1 MPPKK
6 SIKFVLPEEIRESS
20 TENRTFRNSLHPGQD
35 EDEPQPKSRTF
46 RKSKYPGQN
55 EEETRD
61 EDEPQPKPRTFRKSK
76 YPGQNKDEMDRKS
89 RISSIVSSRSR
100 YSTRLTQMFTNIN
113 IRRDRQSIVARP
125 IEIFLPTFR
134 MESKKPFD
142 PRIVQDFLQ
151 SRIKG
156 RLDEHERFKFDDS
169 KSMHSLTR
177 SLSEEILNH
186 VKSFE
191 FDRYKIFVAVTIGEK
206 RYQGFSK
213 SVGVLWDVEIDSMA
227 SYVYERNNVYGLVN
241 VFGVYFD

>member
-6 SIKFVLPEEIRESS
+6 SIKFVLPEETGESS
-20 TENRTFRNSLHPGQD
+20 TENRTFRKSLHPGQD

-46 RKSKYPGQN
+46 RKSKFPGQG
-55 EEETRD
+55 
-61 EDEPQPKPRTFRKSK
+61 ED
-76 YPGQNKDEMDRKS
+76 GM
-89 RISSIVSSRSR
+89 VSSRSR
-100 YSTRLTQMFTNIN
+100 YSTRLTQMFTNIK
-113 IRRDRQSIVARP
+113 IHRDRQSIVSRP

-142 PRIVQDFLQ
+142 PRLVQDFLQ
-151 SRIKG
+151 SRIKD
-156 RLDEHERFKFDDS
+156 RLDEHEHFKFDDS

-177 SLSEEILNH
+177 SLCEEILNH

-213 SVGVLWDVEIDSMA
+213 CVGVLWDVEIDSMA